1 MRYWLSAH
9 RDHDGGLGEQSIR
22 IEWVDANGREHT
34 ACGDLRGASIAWTQ
48 DSGSAVPE
56 RLASLAAACAI
67 DAYEYGV
74 EGCSFEGQETA
85 NEMWIAVDDHI
96 RPKRRTYEDWY
107 EDQAAKGD
115 YLRDMQKD
123 GAL

>member
-34 ACGDLRGASIAWTQ
+34 ACGDLRGASIVWTQ
-48 DSGSAVPE
+48 DSGAAVPAK
-56 RLASLAAACAI
+56 LADLAAECAV

-74 EGCSFEGQETA
+74 DGCEFEGQETA
-85 NEMWIAVDDHI
+85 DEQWIACDDLFS
-96 RPKRRTYEDWY
+96 KQRRERDRRGMRGRKGHDEDR
-107 EDQAAKGD
+107 EVVS
-115 YLRDMQKD
+115 
-123 GAL
+123 